1 MVDVDRWELSVTP
14 SPSKSHS
21 QPKTPPVDA
30 VALKVTSKGTVPLT
44 GVASITASRGQSR
57 IISLSL
63 KLSEAKEIKN
73 ITERKPIL
81 ILDDIFSELDEKMRT
96 KVVTEILDFDQIL
109 LSTADISLID
119 KTKIMDG
126 KYFSINDGKVNID

>member
-1 MVDVDRWELSVTP
+1 M
-14 SPSKSHS
+14 
-21 QPKTPPVDA
+21 
-30 VALKVTSKGTVPLT
+30 
-44 GVASITASRGQSR
+44 
-57 IISLSL
+57 
-63 KLSEAKEIKN
+63 
-73 ITERKPIL
+73 

-126 KYFSINDGKVNID
+126 KYFSINDGKINID

>member
-1 MVDVDRWELSVTP
+1 
-14 SPSKSHS
+14 
-21 QPKTPPVDA
+21 
-30 VALKVTSKGTVPLT
+30 
-44 GVASITASRGQSR
+44 
-57 IISLSL
+57 
-63 KLSEAKEIKN
+63 
-73 ITERKPIL
+73 
-81 ILDDIFSELDEKMRT
+81 MRT

>member
-1 MVDVDRWELSVTP
+1 M
-14 SPSKSHS
+14 
-21 QPKTPPVDA
+21 
-30 VALKVTSKGTVPLT
+30 
-44 GVASITASRGQSR
+44 
-57 IISLSL
+57 
-63 KLSEAKEIKN
+63 
-73 ITERKPIL
+73 